1 MSQKSPRPE
10 WLKVKLPNN
19 EEYFRLNS
27 LVHEQRL
34 NTVCKDAH
42 CPNIGEC
49 WGAGTATFMILGEI
63 CTRDCKFCAVQS
75 GMPLGVDRDESRRVA
90 LAIKKLN
97 LKYAVITSV
106 SRDDLVDGG
115 AGIFAETIRQTRK
128 IGLGIRVEVLIP
140 DFLGNMDA
148 LKTVI
153 EADPDVLG
161 HNIETVPRLYSK
173 ARASADYKRSLALLH
188 KAKSFGMPVKTKS
201 GIMLGLGESD
211 TEVFDVLKDLR
222 SAEVDILT
230 LGQYL
235 QPSHDH
241 LPVQKYYTPQEFEN
255 YQTYAYALGFRYVA
269 SGPLV
274 RSSYHAHE
282 AMDSGQWAVNTNS

>member
-1 MSQKSPRPE
+1 MSHKSPRPE

-19 EEYFRLNS
+19 KEYFRLKA
-27 LVHEQRL
+27 LVHEQGL

-75 GMPLGVDRDESRRVA
+75 GMPLGVDLDESRRVA

-106 SRDDLVDGG
+106 SRDDLDDGG
-115 AGIFAETIRQTRK
+115 AGIFAETIRQVQN
-128 IGLGIRVEVLIP
+128 IGSGLRVEVLIP
-140 DFLGNMDA
+140 DFGGNLDA
-148 LKTVI
+148 IKSVI
-153 EADPDVLG
+153 EAAPDVLG
-161 HNIETVPRLYSK
+161 HNVETVPRLYSE
-173 ARASADYKRSLALLH
+173 ARASADYKRSVELLQ

-211 TEVFDVLKDLR
+211 AEVFDVLKDLR
-222 SAEVDILT
+222 IADVDILT

-235 QPSHDH
+235 QPSHNH

-274 RSSYHAHE
+274 RSSYHAHK
-282 AMDSGQWAVNTNS
+282 AVDSGRWVVGN

>member
-1 MSQKSPRPE
+1 MSPKSPRPD

-19 EEYFRLNS
+19 EEYFRLKA
-27 LVHEQRL
+27 LVHEQGL

-49 WGAGTATFMILGEI
+49 WGDGTATFMILGKI

-75 GMPLGVDRDESRRVA
+75 GMPIGVDRDEPRRVA

-106 SRDDLVDGG
+106 SRDDLDDGG
-115 AGIFAETIRQTRK
+115 AGIFAETIRQVRN
-128 IGLGIRVEVLIP
+128 IGSSIGIEVLIP
-140 DFLGNMDA
+140 DFLGRLKA
-148 LKTVI
+148 LRSVI
-153 EADPDVLG
+153 EAIPDVLG
-161 HNIETVPRLYSK
+161 HNVETVPRLYSE
-173 ARASADYKRSLALLH
+173 ARASAGYKRSVDLLQ
-188 KAKSFGMPVKTKS
+188 KAKTFGMPVKTKS

-211 TEVFDVLKDLR
+211 AEVFDVLKDLR
-222 SAEVDILT
+222 MADVDILT

-235 QPSHDH
+235 QPSHNH

-255 YQTYAYALGFRYVA
+255 YRTYAYALGFRYVA

-274 RSSYHAHE
+274 RSSYHAHKAVE
-282 AMDSGQWAVNTNS
+282 SGGWAVDR

>member
-19 EEYFRLNS
+19 AEYFRLKA
-27 LVHEQRL
+27 LVHEQGL
-34 NTVCKDAH
+34 NTVCRDAH

-49 WGAGTATFMILGEI
+49 WGVGTATFMILGRI

-75 GMPLGVDRDESRRVA
+75 GMPIGVDLDEPRRVA

-106 SRDDLVDGG
+106 SRDDLDDGG
-115 AGIFAETIRQTRK
+115 AGIFAETIRQVRNT
-128 IGLGIRVEVLIP
+128 GSSIRIEVLIP
-140 DFLGNMDA
+140 DFRGKLNA
-148 LKTVI
+148 IRSVI
-153 EADPDVLG
+153 EAEPDVLG
-161 HNIETVPRLYSK
+161 HNVETVPRLYSE
-173 ARASADYKRSLALLH
+173 ARASADYRCSVDLLRM
-188 KAKSFGMPVKTKS
+188 AKSFGMPIKTKS
-201 GIMLGLGESD
+201 GIMLGLGERD
-211 TEVFDVLKDLR
+211 AEVFDVLKDLR
-222 SAEVDILT
+222 TADVDILT

-235 QPSHDH
+235 QPSRNH

-255 YQTYAYALGFRYVA
+255 YRTYAYALGFRYVA

-274 RSSYHAHE
+274 RSSYHAHRTL
-282 AMDSGQWAVNTNS
+282 DSEHAVGS